1 MYTEHTAYQL
11 VVTLQRKIKRRKEA
25 ERGWGRQETGR
36 RSTNHADRPSGKAP
50 RAGPCLPKGARVRGP
65 GGGGGG
71 GKEEPKLSRELPP
84 APSVALVR

>member
-11 VVTLQRKIKRRKEA
+11 VVTLQRKIKWRKEA

-50 RAGPCLPKGARVRGP
+50 RAGPCLPKGTRVRGP
-65 GGGGGG
+65 GGGTA